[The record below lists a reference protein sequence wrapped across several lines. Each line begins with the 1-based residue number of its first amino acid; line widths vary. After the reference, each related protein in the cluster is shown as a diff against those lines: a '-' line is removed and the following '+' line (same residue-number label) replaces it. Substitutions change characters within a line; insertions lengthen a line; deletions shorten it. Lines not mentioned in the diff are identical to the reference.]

1 MGTAPSWN
9 RRGNFRVPI
18 KKISG
23 KDGKGYCLTGKPS
36 LNTHTLIVFR
46 FPNIGRMIVKVLEL
60 EKDKARLVIQGEG
73 HTFMN
78 ALIEEILSD
87 PDVDVARYMIEFQFS
102 DPELF
107 VTTKGKKNPLPI
119 IKKACKRISNHCDEL
134 IKGLKKR

>member
-1 MGTAPSWN
+1 
-9 RRGNFRVPI
+9 
-18 KKISG
+18 
-23 KDGKGYCLTGKPS
+23 
-36 LNTHTLIVFR
+36 
-46 FPNIGRMIVKVLEL
+46 MIVKVLEL

-119 IKKACKRISNHCDEL
+119 IRKACKRISNHCDEL